1 MENQIKKVAVEAVKK
16 TGKILLKKFNSFD
29 RHDVRLKNNRE
40 AVTEADLQSEK
51 MIINAIQN
59 NFLGHS
65 VLSEEVGFM
74 DNKSEYLWI
83 LDPIDG
89 TTSFTEHSPLWCIS
103 LAVAR
108 EQDLILGIVYI
119 PVLDELF
126 VAQKGQGATLNGRK
140 IQVSNI
146 TNGKVLNT
154 FCHAR
159 GDKDI
164 NRMLKYFN
172 YQKKEHANCQQL
184 GSAAIELCFVASG
197 RIDSFVAFG
206 ANAWDVSA
214 GALMV
219 GEAGGRVTDFTG
231 KDWTIKSYDILASNG
246 KIHKNLLDV
255 INKKLKIK

>member
-1 MENQIKKVAVEAVKK
+1 MEKDIKKVAVDAVKK
-16 TGKILLKKFNSFD
+16 TGKILLDKFRSFD
-29 RHDVRLKNNRE
+29 RHDVKLKNNRE
-40 AVTEADLQSEK
+40 AVTEWDLQSEK
-51 MIINAIQN
+51 MIINEIQN

-65 VLSEEVGFM
+65 VLSEEVGFL
-74 DNKSEYLWI
+74 DNHSEYLWI

-108 EQDLILGIVYI
+108 EQELFLSVVYI
-119 PVLDELF
+119 PVLDEMF
-126 VAQKGQGATLNGRK
+126 VAEKGRGVALNGRK

-146 TNGKVLNT
+146 ANGKVLNT

-159 GDKDI
+159 EDKDI
-164 NRMLKYFN
+164 KRMLKYFN
-172 YQKKEHANCQQL
+172 YQKINHGNCQQL

-197 RIDSFVAFG
+197 RIDSFAAFG
-206 ANAWDVSA
+206 ANAWDVSG

-219 GEAGGRVTDFTG
+219 RAAGGLVTDFSG
-231 KDWTIKSYDILASNG
+231 RDWTIKSHDILATNG
-246 KIHKNLLDV
+246 KIHKNLLDI

>member
-1 MENQIKKVAVEAVKK
+1 MENKIRKVAEEAVKK
-16 TGKILLKKFNSFD
+16 TGKVLLGSFKKYD

-40 AVTEADLQSEK
+40 VVTEWDLQSEK
-51 MIINAIQN
+51 IIINEIQD
-59 NFLGHS
+59 NFIGHS
-65 VLSEEVGFM
+65 VLSEEVGFL
-74 DNKSEYLWI
+74 DNQSEYLWI

-108 EQDLILGIVYI
+108 KHELILSIVYI

-126 VAQKGQGATLNGRK
+126 IAERGRGAALNGRK
-140 IQVSNI
+140 ITVSNI
-146 TNGKVLNT
+146 NSGKILNT

-164 NRMLKYFN
+164 ARMLKYFN
-172 YQKKEHANCQQL
+172 YQKKNHSNCQQL
-184 GSAAIELCFVASG
+184 GSAAIELCYVAAG
-197 RIDSFVAFG
+197 RIDSFAAFG
-206 ANAWDVSA
+206 ANAWDVSG

-219 GEAGGRVTDFTG
+219 LEAGGRVTDFTG
-231 KDWTIKSYDILASNG
+231 KNWTIKSHDILATNG
-246 KIHKNLLDV
+246 KIHKNLLDI